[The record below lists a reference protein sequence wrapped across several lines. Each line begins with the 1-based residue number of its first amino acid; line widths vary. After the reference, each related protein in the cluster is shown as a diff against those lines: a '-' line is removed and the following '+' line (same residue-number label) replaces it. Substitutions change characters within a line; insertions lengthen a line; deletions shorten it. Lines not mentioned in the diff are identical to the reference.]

1 MHHPPVRGA
10 LAVDHAE
17 DVVVAVPVVDDQRLV
32 EPLGDVDVAPE
43 RLVLR
48 RAFAAAFADA
58 IGFGIGTGEFPEQD
72 AGLAAAALVGAV
84 GEVLTDPLH
93 IGAAA
98 AGTVPDLTAFA
109 LRALGVPR

>member
-1 MHHPPVRGA
+1 MDAA
-10 LAVDHAE
+10 LDA
-17 DVVVAVPVVDDQRLV
+17 
-32 EPLGDVDVAPE
+32 E

-58 IGFGIGTGEFPEQD
+58 IGHGIATGEFPDQD

-93 IGAAA
+93 TGTAAA
-98 AGTVPDLTAFA
+98 DTVPDIVVFA
-109 LRALGVPR
+109 LRALGAPR